1 MKESQ
6 TSIIQT
12 IITTINTLFS
22 TLFSSIDNNI
32 YSVLD
37 DIIFINNDII
47 EDNFISNILGTSST
61 IGLIMIS
68 NSLLLGFSLYYIIK
82 YAFSHYFS
90 TEVEQPF
97 QFLFKLLIFAIFSN
111 SSYFIIG
118 QIINI
123 NSIISLAIREVGEN
137 IFKCNISFSELI
149 LRLNNIITIQNSN
162 TNIFS
167 LDGLLRGFISI
178 NLLNLLFTYS
188 LRYIILKVFVLIT
201 PFAFITLI
209 NSSTSWF
216 FKSWF
221 KSLLSLLLLQ
231 SFVSLILLIIFSIDF
246 SSGNLFSK
254 VICIG
259 SLYALT
265 KANSFIRDLIG
276 GISTD
281 VSTNFSSLR
290 YLIK

>member
-61 IGLIMIS
+61 VGLIMIS